1 MVQRRKRKR
10 QEMKKLVRKI
20 LKMYTD
26 EDPAIIQRNLK
37 WVLSYSARYKKEITV
52 YIVIGIISIW
62 MSLASAVASKKLV
75 DAVSSYNLS
84 GVLPAVVGMILLASL
99 SILFQ
104 CAASRV
110 SIKMNI
116 RMKNEIQQD
125 VYQKIL
131 RVKWLELSRFHSG
144 DLLNRFH
151 SDTAIVAESV
161 SGLIPGAVIKVISFL
176 SSFAVII
183 YYDYTMAIIALLSAP
198 ILILAS
204 KFMMKKMHEH
214 NKKMKEIGSETTSFG
229 IETFRNMEAVKS
241 FHLTK
246 RFEEKL
252 LKLQDKYKSE
262 CITYNLFSTRM
273 TMCLSF
279 VGLGV
284 NYACFGWGA
293 FRLFQRRITYGT
305 LTLFLQQASS
315 LQSNFQGI
323 VNILPSTISTVT
335 SAGRILEIISL
346 EKEEQGNAV
355 IPKSIDRIEIT
366 NASFQYQEGKEVL
379 KHINFRAEKGQIV
392 CLVGPSGEGKTTML
406 RMLLGLI
413 SPKTGRAVVGNETEE
428 VLISQDTRKYYAY
441 VPQENTLFSGTVAEN
456 LRLAAPNASD
466 EELREALEIACALDF
481 VETLPQGI
489 NTQVIEKNSGLSMGQ
504 CQRLMIARAV
514 LSEAPVLLLDEATS
528 ALDMV
533 TERKIIRNVVAAKQ
547 EKICIVTTHR
557 PNVLYMAD
565 TVYRV
570 NKGELSLLNQEQ
582 IEAYINE
589 F

>member
-1 MVQRRKRKR
+1 
-10 QEMKKLVRKI
+10 MKKIVWKI
-20 LKMYTD
+20 LKMYT
-26 EDPAIIQRNLK
+26 EEEPAIVQRNLK
-37 WVLSYSARYKKEITV
+37 WVLRYSVRYKKEIVV
-52 YIVIGIISIW
+52 YIMIGIISIW
-62 MSLASAVASKKLV
+62 MSLASAIASKKLV
-75 DAVSSYNLS
+75 DAVSSYDLN
-84 GVLPAVVGMILLASL
+84 GVLPAVLGMILLASL
-99 SILFQ
+99 SIMFQ
-104 CAASRV
+104 CAASRI

-131 RVKWLELSRFHSG
+131 HVKWLELSKFHSG
-144 DLLNRFH
+144 DLLNRFNT
-151 SDTAIVAESV
+151 DTAIVAESV
-161 SGLIPGAVIKVISFL
+161 SSLIPGAVIKLISFI
-176 SSFAVII
+176 SSFVVII
-183 YYDYTMAIIALLSAP
+183 YYDYTMALIALLSAP
-198 ILILAS
+198 ILMFAS

-214 NKKMKEIGSETTSFG
+214 NKKMKEIGSETIAFG
-229 IETFRNMEAVKS
+229 IETFRNIEAVKS
-241 FHLTK
+241 FHLAE

-262 CITYNLFSTRM
+262 CITYNMFSTRM

-293 FRLFQRRITYGT
+293 LRLFQRKITYGT

-346 EKEEQGNAV
+346 EKEEHSNIK
-355 IPKSIDRIEIT
+355 IPKTIDQVEIN
-366 NASFQYQEGKEVL
+366 NASFGYQEECEVL
-379 KHINFRAEKGQIV
+379 QNINFKAKKGQSV
-392 CLVGPSGEGKTTML
+392 CLVGPSGEGKTTMI

-413 SPKTGRAVVGNETEE
+413 SPKSGQAILRNQAEE
-428 VLISQDTRKYYAY
+428 IPISQDTRKYFSY

-456 LRLAAPNASD
+456 LRLAAPNATD
-466 EELREALEIACALDF
+466 EELREALRIACALDF
-481 VETLPQGI
+481 VDRLPKGI
-489 NTQVIEKNSGLSMGQ
+489 NTQVVEKNNGLSMGQ
-504 CQRLMIARAV
+504 CQRLMIARAI
-514 LSEAPVLLLDEATS
+514 LSETPILLLDEATS

-533 TERKIIRNVVAAKQ
+533 TERKIIRNVVADKR

-565 TVYRV
+565 AVYRI
-570 NKGELSLLNQEQ
+570 NKGKLSLLNQEQ